1 MIINI
6 MGCVKM
12 NIITYMD
19 YIGVVAFAI
28 SGAFVAI
35 QKRMD
40 IFGIYILATITA
52 VGGGVMRDVVM
63 NQGVPEFF
71 KSYTTIFLTIA
82 ATAFAIAIRNVK
94 RLQFL
99 ITVSDAIGL
108 AVFAIN
114 TGSKAI
120 TLGYGLPEFLF
131 MTTITAVGGGVIRD
145 LLAQRVPAILRKDI
159 YAVAAII
166 GSLFLWF
173 TEPYLGLMLSMYIS
187 LFLIVAIRLLSIYYK
202 INLPVFKINP

>member
-1 MIINI
+1 
-6 MGCVKM
+6 M

-40 IFGIYILATITA
+40 IFGVYILATITA

-82 ATAFAIAIRNVK
+82 STAFAIAIRNVK

-159 YAVAAII
+159 YAVAAIM

-202 INLPVFKINP
+202 INLPVFKITP

>member
-1 MIINI
+1 MS
-6 MGCVKM
+6 
-12 NIITYMD
+12 IITYMD

-28 SGAFVAI
+28 SGAFIAI

-40 IFGIYILATITA
+40 IFGIYILATVTA

-63 NQGVPEFF
+63 NHGVPVFF
-71 KSYTTIFLTIA
+71 KSSTTIFLTIA

-99 ITVSDAIGL
+99 ITVSDAVGL
-108 AVFAIN
+108 AVFAID

-120 TLGYGLPEFLF
+120 NLGYGLPEFLF
-131 MTTITAVGGGVIRD
+131 MSTITAVGGGVIRD
-145 LLAQRVPAILRKDI
+145 LLSQRVPAVLRKDI

-173 TEPYLGLMLSMYIS
+173 TEPYIGLTVSTYLSIA
-187 LFLIVAIRLLSIYYK
+187 LVIAIRLFSIYFK
-202 INLPVFKINP
+202 INLPVFKITP

>member
-1 MIINI
+1 
-6 MGCVKM
+6 M
-12 NIITYMD
+12 NILTYMD

-40 IFGIYILATITA
+40 IFGIYILATVTA

-63 NQGVPEFF
+63 NQGVPTFF
-71 KSYTTIFLTIA
+71 KSYATIWLTIG
-82 ATAFAIAIRNVK
+82 ATIFAIAIRNAK
-94 RLQFL
+94 KLQFL

-108 AVFAIN
+108 AVFAVD
-114 TGSKAI
+114 TGVKAI
-120 TLGYGLPEFLF
+120 KLGFNLPEFLF
-131 MTTITAVGGGVIRD
+131 MSTITAVGGGVIRD
-145 LLAQRVPAILRKDI
+145 LLSQRVPAILRKDI

-173 TEPYLGLMLSMYIS
+173 SYSYLGESLSTYIS
-187 LFLIVAIRLLSIYYK
+187 RAIIIAVRLLSIYYK

>member
-1 MIINI
+1 MS
-6 MGCVKM
+6 
-12 NIITYMD
+12 IITYMD

-40 IFGIYILATITA
+40 IFGIYILATVTA

-63 NQGVPEFF
+63 NHGVPVFF
-71 KSYTTIFLTIA
+71 QSYTTIILTIV
-82 ATAFAIAIRNVK
+82 ATIFAVAIRNVK
-94 RLQFL
+94 KLQFL
-99 ITVSDAIGL
+99 ITVSDAVGL
-108 AVFAIN
+108 AVFAID

-120 TLGYGLPEFLF
+120 KLGYGLPEFLF
-131 MTTITAVGGGVIRD
+131 MSTITAVGGGVVRD
-145 LLAQRVPAILRKDI
+145 LLAQRVPAVLRKDI

-173 TEPYLGLMLSMYIS
+173 TYPYIGLTISTYIS
-187 LFLIVAIRLLSIYYK
+187 LAVVVAVRLLSIYYK
-202 INLPVFKINP
+202 INLPIFKINP